1 MFIAYAQKPSVNV
14 HTGVSNG
21 NMFNH
26 YLGVYLHP
34 YFVYASCDG
43 YGENAYFCRLA
54 RAFIVGLYDMCH
66 NLV

>member
-14 HTGVSNG
+14 HAGVSNG

-43 YGENAYFCRLA
+43 YGENVYLCRLA
-54 RAFIVGLYDMCH
+54 RAVIVGLYDMCH